1 MRVVNVAHGE
11 FFMLGAML
19 AWWTAKMVPGGPL
32 AGFIVALVVAPLA
45 VGFLAFLT
53 ERLLLRRINY
63 DPEATIVATIGL
75 LFVIQQLALTAF
87 GADAKPVAAPKP
99 PKKLVPRTAPKV
111 EVPPVAATP
120 APEAPL
126 AAPVATAAAAVKV
139 KPVRKP
145 TKVQETVA
153 KHQKVLADAR
163 PIALAG
169 YIGNRNLSELLKA
182 GLLEKEKI
190 ALVGYRST
198 ELRGEVPYLYS
209 VRAGLRDEV
218 SRIADHLVTVGI
230 TRLGVFHEE
239 GPGTPQL
246 VAMLDE
252 VIKRTGAT
260 ITARGTYPAGTAKV
274 AGAIDAFIKAQPQAI
289 IILATGSAAAGF
301 IEQYRLGG
309 GAAQLFAQSGAD
321 IEQLAQR
328 LGEDT
333 MKGIAIAQVTP
344 SPYKISGRLAKEFSD
359 LTAKATNLEVPVS
372 YAMMEGY
379 IAGKVIVEATRRM
392 GKQASREG
400 FVAALDTLDLDM
412 GGYRVAFKPGMRS
425 GSRFVELSIVT
436 GSGKIRQ

>member
-1 MRVVNVAHGE
+1 MPL
-11 FFMLGAML
+11 FFLLRPALRAGLMATLAMVIHS
-19 AWWTAKMVPGGPL
+19 AVHAAT
-32 AGFIVALVVAPLA
+32 LVIGQVAPLT
-45 VGFLAFLT
+45 GL
-53 ERLLLRRINY
+53 
-63 DPEATIVATIGL
+63 EAIQGRAYSAGL
-75 LFVIQQLALTAF
+75 QLALDSANKAGGVAGHTFSLVRHDDSSRPEDTVAQTQKLL
-87 GADAKPVAAPKP
+87 ADAK
-99 PKKLVPRTAPKV
+99 
-111 EVPPVAATP
+111 
-120 APEAPL
+120 
-126 AAPVATAAAAVKV
+126 
-139 KPVRKP
+139 
-145 TKVQETVA
+145 
-153 KHQKVLADAR
+153 

-169 YIGNRNLSELLKA
+169 YFGNRNLTELIKT
-182 GLLEKEKI
+182 GLLDKEKI
-190 ALVGYRST
+190 PLVGYRST
-198 ELRGEVPYLYS
+198 ELRGDVPYLYS

-218 SRIADHLVTVGI
+218 SRIAEHLVTVGV

-239 GPGTPQL
+239 GPGTAQL
-246 VAMLDE
+246 LAMLDE
-252 VIKRTGAT
+252 VVKRTGAT
-260 ITARGTYPAGTAKV
+260 ITVRATYPAGTARV
-274 AGAIDAFIKAQPQAI
+274 AGAIEAFIKAQPQAI

-379 IAGKVIVEATRRM
+379 IVGKVIVEATRRM

-400 FVAALDTLDLDM
+400 FVAALDTLDYDM

>member
-1 MRVVNVAHGE
+1 MPL
-11 FFMLGAML
+11 FFLLRPALRAGLMATLAMVFHS
-19 AWWTAKMVPGGPL
+19 AVHAAT
-32 AGFIVALVVAPLA
+32 LVIGQVAPLT
-45 VGFLAFLT
+45 GL
-53 ERLLLRRINY
+53 
-63 DPEATIVATIGL
+63 EAIQGRAYSAGL
-75 LFVIQQLALTAF
+75 QLALDSANKAGGVAGHTFSLVRHDDSSRPEDTVAQTQKLL
-87 GADAKPVAAPKP
+87 ADAK
-99 PKKLVPRTAPKV
+99 
-111 EVPPVAATP
+111 
-120 APEAPL
+120 
-126 AAPVATAAAAVKV
+126 
-139 KPVRKP
+139 
-145 TKVQETVA
+145 
-153 KHQKVLADAR
+153 

-169 YIGNRNLSELLKA
+169 YFGNRNLTELIKT
-182 GLLEKEKI
+182 GLLDKEKI
-190 ALVGYRST
+190 PLVGYRST
-198 ELRGEVPYLYS
+198 ELRGDVPYLYS

-218 SRIADHLVTVGI
+218 SRIAEHLVTVGV

-239 GPGTPQL
+239 GPGTAQL
-246 VAMLDE
+246 LAMLDE
-252 VIKRTGAT
+252 VVKRTGAT
-260 ITARGTYPAGTAKV
+260 ITVRATYPAGTARV
-274 AGAIDAFIKAQPQAI
+274 AGAIEAFIKAQPQAI

-379 IAGKVIVEATRRM
+379 IVGKVIVEATRRM

-400 FVAALDTLDLDM
+400 FVAALDTLDYDM

>member
-1 MRVVNVAHGE
+1 MPL
-11 FFMLGAML
+11 FFLLRPALRAGLMATLAMVFHS
-19 AWWTAKMVPGGPL
+19 AVHAAT
-32 AGFIVALVVAPLA
+32 LVIGQVAPLT
-45 VGFLAFLT
+45 GL
-53 ERLLLRRINY
+53 
-63 DPEATIVATIGL
+63 EAIQGRAYSAGL
-75 LFVIQQLALTAF
+75 QLALDSANKA
-87 GADAKPVAAPKP
+87 GGVAGHTFS
-99 PKKLVPRTAPKV
+99 LVRHDDSSR
-111 EVPPVAATP
+111 
-120 APEAPL
+120 PED
-126 AAPVATAAAAVKV
+126 
-139 KPVRKP
+139 
-145 TKVQETVA
+145 TVA
-153 KHQKVLADAR
+153 QTQKLLAEAK

-169 YIGNRNLSELLKA
+169 YFGNRNLTELIKT
-182 GLLEKEKI
+182 GLLDKEKI
-190 ALVGYRST
+190 PLVGYRST
-198 ELRGEVPYLYS
+198 ELRGDVPYLYS

-218 SRIADHLVTVGI
+218 SRIAEHLVTVGV

-239 GPGTPQL
+239 GPGTAQL
-246 VAMLDE
+246 LAMLDE
-252 VIKRTGAT
+252 VVKRTGAT
-260 ITARGTYPAGTAKV
+260 ITVRATYPAGTARV
-274 AGAIDAFIKAQPQAI
+274 AGAIEAFIKAQPQAI

-379 IAGKVIVEATRRM
+379 IVGKVIVEATRRM

-400 FVAALDTLDLDM
+400 FVAALDALDYDM